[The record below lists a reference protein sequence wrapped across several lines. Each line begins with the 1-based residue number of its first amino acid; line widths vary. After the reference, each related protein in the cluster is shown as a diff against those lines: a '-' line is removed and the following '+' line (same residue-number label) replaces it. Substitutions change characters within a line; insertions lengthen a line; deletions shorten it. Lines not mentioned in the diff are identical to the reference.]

1 MTSMK
6 YHWMLLISLLLIF
19 GRILESQQ
27 LVIKSINV
35 PSAVK
40 VGDVNHV
47 ILDCDYALENTSSQG
62 LVVKWFFNDDQL
74 VYQWIHGRNPL
85 ADEPA
90 ANYIDL
96 TYKASDDPF
105 TEYRAMKLDKPGIDL
120 TGDYTCVISTFE
132 DEKAAN
138 FSMVIYS
145 TGEMFDFGHQRKI
158 IDDKDGLEATCMA
171 EGVYPQP
178 NLDISVTFRPG
189 KQISRPFFK
198 MTTFREDGLYNVLSR
213 VDLLD
218 EELPEAAELRCTLD
232 IPRANYTVSRKT
244 VYYSRTTTTTSS
256 VTTIPEHKMDI
267 QALDSSKSGNG
278 DGNFVGCT
286 SINVMLLPMH
296 LAILILFH

>member
-1 MTSMK
+1 MTTTK
-6 YHWMLLISLLLIF
+6 YHWMLLISLWLIL
-19 GRILESQQ
+19 GCILESQQ

-35 PSAVK
+35 PSAIK

-62 LVVKWFFNDDQL
+62 LVVKWFFNVDQV

-90 ANYIDL
+90 AKYIDL

-138 FSMVIYS
+138 ASMVIYS
-145 TGEMFDFGHQRKI
+145 TEEKFDFGHQRKS
-158 IDDKDGLEATCMA
+158 IDDKDGLEATCKA

-178 NLDISVTFRPG
+178 ILDISVKDIPD
-189 KQISRPFFK
+189 KQTLKP
-198 MTTFREDGLYNVLSR
+198 TVTLREDGLYNILSR

-232 IPRANYTVSRKT
+232 IPRANYSVSRKT
-244 VYYSRTTTTTSS
+244 IYYSRTATTTSS
-256 VTTIPEHKMDI
+256 ITTIPEHKMDI
-267 QALDSSKSGNG
+267 QDSSKSSNG
-278 DGNFVGCT
+278 GGFVDCA
-286 SINVMLLPMH
+286 SINVVLLPIL
-296 LAILILFH
+296 LAILILLH